1 MVAPKEERSRIIM
14 YRTLAVFFIAAVLV
28 MPGPARAVEQVDFE
42 VDTTQNL
49 INLCTAPTSDPLYRE
64 AINFCHGYL
73 EGAYDHYKASL
84 EGPGGKRL
92 VCPPNPAPSRNE
104 AIAMFIEW
112 AKAHPQYMSDEAVD
126 TEFRFLMEKWPCK
139 P

>member
-1 MVAPKEERSRIIM
+1 M
-14 YRTLAVFFIAAVLV
+14 YRMLAVFLMAVALMMPAA
-28 MPGPARAVEQVDFE
+28 ARAVEKVDFE

-49 INLCTAPTSDPLYRE
+49 INLCTAPPSDPLYRE

-73 EGAYDHYKASL
+73 VGAFDYYKAAL
-84 EGPGGKRL
+84 EGPDGKRL
-92 VCPPNPAPSRNE
+92 VCFPNPPPSRDQ
-104 AIAMFIEW
+104 AIALFLEW
-112 AKAHPQYMSDEAVD
+112 AKAHPQYMKDEAVD